1 MNPDFWK
8 LIAGLGLFLYG
19 MFHLEDTMKQIQ
31 GRKFKLFLQKN
42 TQNKIKAIFSGLL
55 VTAVLQSS
63 SIVNL
68 IVLSF
73 VGAGVLSMRN
83 AMAVVL
89 GANIGGTFNSW
100 LVALIGFGVNL
111 NLFTLPFIGIGGI
124 AMILLN
130 KQKIIFKFAQLTL
143 GLGLLFLGL
152 QFMKESM
159 NQLLNN
165 FNFTPYLSY
174 PLIAFVLFGF
184 IITAIIQTSAAT
196 VVLVLTAIYTKVLP
210 IETGVA
216 VVLGAELGT
225 TIKLALG
232 SVGGIPSKKR
242 VALGNILF
250 NILTSLFG
258 FIFLVPII
266 NILNNKFGIH
276 DPIFILVAF
285 QTFINITGVLLIYFF
300 INGFVN
306 FLEKRFITNQP
317 VTTSFLQHASLEL
330 PETAVELL
338 EKEVGLCIY
347 QIILLN
353 MQVFQLTPN
362 VNDESK
368 LAQYILDKNLNLNK
382 LSFTERYLY
391 VKETSGKIISFY
403 SKFLDRPIKK
413 EQLLRINQ
421 LVAALRNG
429 MYAAKGMKDI
439 HANSIE
445 FSNSIN
451 DIKFGTFQSL
461 QNNLTTFFSLLI
473 SAFNN
478 KDQETCF
485 NELKNLY
492 EKTQQEFETSIKLS
506 YQSAGEKIIK
516 EKDIS
521 TLINLNRALFSSCKA
536 ILFAVK
542 DFQLTLSNAEKLED
556 ELRN

>member
-8 LIAGLGLFLYG
+8 LFAGLGLFLYG

-31 GRKFKLFLQKN
+31 GRPFKLFLQKN
-42 TQNKIKAIFSGLL
+42 TQNKVKAIFSGLI
-55 VTAVLQSS
+55 VTAILQSS

-68 IVLSF
+68 MLLSF

-100 LVALIGFGVNL
+100 LVALVGFQINL
-111 NLFTLPFIGIGGI
+111 NILTFPLIAIGGI
-124 AMILLN
+124 AVIIVN
-130 KQKIIFKFAQLTL
+130 KQKIIFKVAQLTL

-159 NQLLNN
+159 NLLLTH

-210 IETGVA
+210 IETGIA

-232 SVGGIPSKKR
+232 SIGGIASKKR
-242 VALGNILF
+242 VAFGNIIF
-250 NILTSLFG
+250 NLITSLLG
-258 FIFLVPII
+258 FIFLIPII
-266 NILNNKFGIH
+266 DILKDKFRIH

-285 QTFINITGVLLIYFF
+285 QTLINVIGVIIIYFF
-300 INGFVN
+300 IDGFVIY
-306 FLEKRFITNQP
+306 LEKRFTKNQP
-317 VTTSFLQHASLEL
+317 VATFYMQHANIEL
-330 PETAVELL
+330 PESAVELL

-362 VNDESK
+362 AIDEVK
-368 LAQYILDKNLNLNK
+368 LPQYILDKKINLTN
-382 LSFTERYLY
+382 LSFKERYTL
-391 VKETSGKIISFY
+391 VKEISGKIISFY
-403 SKFLDRPIKK
+403 TKFLAQPIKK

-421 LVAALRNG
+421 LMASLRNG

-451 DIKFGTFQSL
+451 NIKFGAFQSL
-461 QNNLTTFFSLLI
+461 QNSLTIFFSSLM

-478 KDQETCF
+478 TDQQNCY

-492 EKTQQEFETSIKLS
+492 EKTQQEFESSIKIS
-506 YQSAGEKIIK
+506 YQSAGDNLIK
-516 EKDIS
+516 EKDVS
-521 TLINLNRALFSSCKA
+521 TLFNVNRALYASCKA
-536 ILFAVK
+536 ILLAIK
-542 DFQLTLSNAEKLED
+542 DFQLNLANAEKLD
-556 ELRN
+556 EELSN

>member
-8 LIAGLGLFLYG
+8 LFAGLGLFLYG

-31 GRKFKLFLQKN
+31 GRPFKLFLQKN
-42 TQNKIKAIFSGLL
+42 TQNKVKAIFSGLI
-55 VTAVLQSS
+55 VTAILQSS

-68 IVLSF
+68 MLLSF

-100 LVALIGFGVNL
+100 LVALVGFQINL
-111 NLFTLPFIGIGGI
+111 NILTFPLIAIGGI
-124 AMILLN
+124 AVIIVN
-130 KQKIIFKFAQLTL
+130 KQKIIFKVAQLTL

-159 NQLLNN
+159 NLLLTH

-210 IETGVA
+210 IETGIA

-232 SVGGIPSKKR
+232 SIGGIASKKR
-242 VALGNILF
+242 VAFGNIIF
-250 NILTSLFG
+250 NLITSLLG
-258 FIFLVPII
+258 FIFLIPII
-266 NILNNKFGIH
+266 DILKDKFRIH

-285 QTFINITGVLLIYFF
+285 QTLINVIGVIIIYFF
-300 INGFVN
+300 IDGFVIY
-306 FLEKRFITNQP
+306 LEKRFTKNQP
-317 VTTSFLQHASLEL
+317 VATFYMQHANIEL
-330 PETAVELL
+330 PESAVELL

-362 VNDESK
+362 AIDEVK
-368 LAQYILDKNLNLNK
+368 LPQYILDKKINLTN
-382 LSFTERYLY
+382 LSFKERYTL
-391 VKETSGKIISFY
+391 VKEISGKIISFY
-403 SKFLDRPIKK
+403 TKFLAQPIKK

-421 LVAALRNG
+421 LMASLRNG

-451 DIKFGTFQSL
+451 NIKFGTFQSL
-461 QNNLTTFFSLLI
+461 QNSLTIFFSSLM

-478 KDQETCF
+478 TDQQNCY

-492 EKTQQEFETSIKLS
+492 EKTQQEFESSIKIS
-506 YQSAGEKIIK
+506 YQSAGDNLIK
-516 EKDIS
+516 EKDVS
-521 TLINLNRALFSSCKA
+521 TLFNVNRALYASCKA
-536 ILFAVK
+536 ILLAIK
-542 DFQLTLSNAEKLED
+542 DFQLNLANAEKLD
-556 ELRN
+556 EELSN